1 MSIVDRF
8 AKESEMARTGVHLP
22 NELLESLDKA
32 AKAIGIS
39 RDQLIREALENH
51 LEDLDDIR
59 IALARSSDENDATL
73 DWLRVKSNLL
83 DH

>member
-1 MSIVDRF
+1 
-8 AKESEMARTGVHLP
+8 MARTGVHLP